1 MTTPTP
7 MPAFA
12 PVDKPE
18 LGFVLSIGGT
28 VEVTAACLV
37 VAEGLAVA
45 LLVEDVE
52 RLVENNVRS
61 FCWNSTT
68 TGWPHIVTGPEIAE
82 VDKSESLAR
91 ARTVVG
97 PFDSG

>member
-1 MTTPTP
+1 MAIPTP

-18 LGFVLSIGGT
+18 FGFVPGVGGA

-45 LLVEDVE
+45 LRVEDVE
-52 RLVENNVRS
+52 TLVENNVRS
-61 FCWNSTT
+61 FCWNSTI
-68 TGWPHIVTGPEIAE
+68 TGWPHMVTGPEMA
-82 VDKSESLAR
+82 VVAKSESLAR